1 MEIYNIDDENQII
14 ISKVEKGTLETL
26 KNSINWTQPVV
37 NIFGRTYYPKRQVCT
52 MGKPYKY
59 NGNITDEEIP
69 IIDCVK
75 EIMEEVNTKCNCN
88 FNTCVANYYEDGE
101 DLKVNDK
108 SYLINIGGKIEK
120 KKVTKFQYTGIFF
133 IPKNLRKELIETYN
147 HFGEDNTCYMWP
159 KPGDPDY
166 IGDEDEDE
174 DEYHVDDY

>member
-14 ISKVEKGTLETL
+14 ISKVEKGTLEIL

-88 FNTCVANYYEDGE
+88 FNTCVANYYEDGDAYISMHDDGE
-101 DLKVNDK
+101 QHSENIASVSYGDARSFIVKNKNNDK
-108 SYLINIGGKIEK
+108 KY
-120 KKVTKFQYTGIFF
+120 KFQLSDHCMLMMKGNTFQKLWKHGINKE
-133 IPKNLRKELIETYN
+133 KNKNERVSLTFRKY
-147 HFGEDNTCYMWP
+147 
-159 KPGDPDY
+159 
-166 IGDEDEDE
+166 
-174 DEYHVDDY
+174 